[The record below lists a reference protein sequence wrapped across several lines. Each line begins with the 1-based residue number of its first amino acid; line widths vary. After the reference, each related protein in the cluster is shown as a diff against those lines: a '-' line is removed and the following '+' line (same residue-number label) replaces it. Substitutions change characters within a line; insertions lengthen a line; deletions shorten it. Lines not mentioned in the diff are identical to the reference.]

1 MRPTFAAW
9 LVTLEF
15 ERLTSKGREK
25 IRARPTTRK
34 GIPSRNDQRNSFSTS
49 SLLPSV
55 PIFLFHLSYSRKRS
69 NVGQYVHLHT
79 RLISPPASFTF
90 SSLRL
95 NACRLAR
102 AVIYC
107 REFIPGV
114 PPLQHQCLHDSEN
127 FRTLVVAENKN
138 SLEQDALFT
147 LTVSFSSSRSTVLI
161 EF

>member
-1 MRPTFAAW
+1 MRDRP
-9 LVTLEF
+9 
-15 ERLTSKGREK
+15 
-25 IRARPTTRK
+25 RAREYLRETINA
-34 GIPSRNDQRNSFSTS
+34 IPSPRVLFFP
-49 SLLPSV
+49 LF

-69 NVGQYVHLHT
+69 NVEQYAHLHT
-79 RLISPPASFTF
+79 RPISPPASFTF

-114 PPLQHQCLHDSEN
+114 PPLQHQCLHDSELSEN
-127 FRTLVVAENKN
+127 FRTLVVAEKKN